1 MLRLVAMAANVR
13 SDKIQRNTLDKNER
27 IKVSEA
33 INTLRTRRIYI
44 DDTSNININ
53 DLIIKA
59 RKLKNEQPD
68 LSVIFIDYLG
78 LITTT
83 GKQESRQLEIQ
94 KITQQLKELARSLE
108 VTVVCL
114 AQLNRGVEDRDN
126 KVPIL
131 SDLRESGSIE
141 QDADVVML
149 LNREDVYLMNKTLKE
164 RKSTILCLL

>member
-1 MLRLVAMAANVR
+1 MAANVR

-78 LITTT
+78 LNYY
-83 GKQESRQLEIQ
+83 
-94 KITQQLKELARSLE
+94 
-108 VTVVCL
+108 
-114 AQLNRGVEDRDN
+114 NR
-126 KVPIL
+126 
-131 SDLRESGSIE
+131 
-141 QDADVVML
+141 
-149 LNREDVYLMNKTLKE
+149 KT
-164 RKSTILCLL
+164 RKSSIRNSKNNSTIKRIS